1 MKGLD
6 LLLAVIAVLCFAAYM
21 AVLIWKV
28 PSPALIVVSLIG
40 IVMAA
45 YDFGRTFWRSRGGSG
60 RSGAANPP

>member
-6 LLLAVIAVLCFAAYM
+6 ALLAAIAVLCFVAYM

-45 YDFGRTFWRSRGGSG
+45 YDFGRTYWRSRTGAG
-60 RSGAANPP
+60 RSGAAPPL